1 MSGLKITLSDVT
13 SFLSHNL
20 PGLKK
25 KLYLGLRQSHEFSGN
40 KQMQMVFTAQEF
52 LEVAIESNLS
62 WIFNYNDYWK
72 HLYMHCKEKLFFSL
86 NFRHDKHVF
95 WLSEHSVEDMF
106 IKLKI

>member
-20 PGLKK
+20 SGLKK

-62 WIFNYNDYWK
+62 
-72 HLYMHCKEKLFFSL
+72 
-86 NFRHDKHVF
+86 
-95 WLSEHSVEDMF
+95 
-106 IKLKI
+106 